1 MLADITLYA
10 YTHAAEENGLSLS
23 RYPSIQKWSSRIEA
37 VPGFRAMGYA

>member
-1 MLADITLYA
+1 MLADIALYA

-37 VPGFRAMGYA
+37 ALGFRAMGHA